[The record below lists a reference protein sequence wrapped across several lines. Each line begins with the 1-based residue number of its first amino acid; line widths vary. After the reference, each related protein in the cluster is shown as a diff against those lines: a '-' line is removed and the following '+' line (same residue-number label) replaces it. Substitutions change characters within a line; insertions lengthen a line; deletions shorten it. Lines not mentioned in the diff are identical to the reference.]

1 MNLVSEFLTAYFYS
15 DLAFFFFM
23 GSSPGLKLIS
33 PSVRRVEVAGCCAV
47 ETVDN
52 GMRKQGKETGAE
64 DRKRQRQK

>member
-1 MNLVSEFLTAYFYS
+1 
-15 DLAFFFFM
+15 M

-52 GMRKQGKETGAE
+52 GMRKQGRETGAE